1 MRTGERRS
9 VLVVI
14 GLAVLG
20 HGIRLAVSDPGDPP
34 GAVTLLPARDSA
46 SLGAHRDRV
55 ARLMRPLAQG
65 EHIDLD
71 RASVQELVR
80 LPRVGPSV
88 AQAIVADRERRGA
101 FGSLAGLDRVA
112 GVGPVLLLAVQPFA
126 VFSGHPSAAV
136 TDGDSAGGVGVD
148 VNRATVD
155 ELQALP
161 GIGPS
166 RAAKL
171 VAYREVHGPFATL
184 ESLADVPG
192 IGPGTIA
199 RLRGQ
204 VRLR

>member
-1 MRTGERRS
+1 MRNSERRA
-9 VLVVI
+9 VLVVT

-20 HGIRLAVSDPGDPP
+20 HGIRLAISDPGDPP

-65 EHIDLD
+65 EHVDFD

-88 AQAIVADRERRGA
+88 AKAIVADRERRGP

-126 VFSGHPSAAV
+126 AFSGHPSTAG
-136 TDGDSAGGVGVD
+136 TDGNSVEEVD

-155 ELQALP
+155 ELGTLP

-192 IGPGTIA
+192 IGPGTVA
-199 RLRGQ
+199 RLRGR

>member
-1 MRTGERRS
+1 M
-9 VLVVI
+9 LVVI

-20 HGIRLAVSDPGDPP
+20 HGVRLVISDPGDPP
-34 GAVTLLPARDSA
+34 GAVTLLPARDSV

-55 ARLMRPLAQG
+55 ARLMRPLEQG

-80 LPRVGPSV
+80 LPRVGPSL
-88 AQAIVADRERRGA
+88 AKAIVADRERRGP

-112 GVGPVLLLAVQPFA
+112 GVGPVLLGAVQPFA
-126 VFSGHPSAAV
+126 AFSGPAAGPEAN
-136 TDGDSAGGVGVD
+136 GDSAGAVD
-148 VNRATVD
+148 VNRATVE
-155 ELQALP
+155 ELETLP

-192 IGPGTIA
+192 IGPGTVA
-199 RLRGQ
+199 RLRGR
-204 VRLR
+204 VLLR

>member
-1 MRTGERRS
+1 M
-9 VLVVI
+9 LVMI

-20 HGIRLAVSDPGDPP
+20 HGIRLAISDPGDPP

-71 RASVQELVR
+71 RASIQELVR
-80 LPRVGPSV
+80 LPRVGPSL
-88 AQAIVADRERRGA
+88 AKAIVADRERHGP
-101 FGSLAGLDRVA
+101 FGSLAGFDRVA
-112 GVGPVLLLAVQPFA
+112 GVGPAVLRAVQPFA
-126 VFSGHPSAAV
+126 AFSGLAAAPG
-136 TDGDSAGGVGVD
+136 TDGDSAGAVD
-148 VNRATVD
+148 VNRATVE
-155 ELQALP
+155 ELETLP

-171 VAYREVHGPFATL
+171 VAYREVNGPFATL

-192 IGPGTIA
+192 IGPVTVA
-199 RLRGQ
+199 RLRGR

>member
-1 MRTGERRS
+1 MRNSERRA

-20 HGIRLAVSDPGDPP
+20 HGIRLTISDPGDPP

-88 AQAIVADRERRGA
+88 ARAIVADRERRGP

-126 VFSGHPSAAV
+126 AFSGHPSAAG
-136 TDGDSAGGVGVD
+136 TDGGDSAGEVD

-155 ELQALP
+155 ELRTLP

-192 IGPGTIA
+192 IGPGTVA
-199 RLRGQ
+199 RLRGR

>member
-1 MRTGERRS
+1 M
-9 VLVVI
+9 LVVI

-20 HGIRLAVSDPGDPP
+20 HGIRLAISDPGDPP
-34 GAVTLLPARDSA
+34 GAVSLLPARDSA

-55 ARLMRPLAQG
+55 ARLMRPLARG

-80 LPRVGPSV
+80 LPRVGPSL
-88 AQAIVADRERRGA
+88 AKAIVADRERRGP
-101 FGSLAGLDRVA
+101 FGGLAGLDRVA
-112 GVGPVLLLAVQPFA
+112 GVGPAVLRAVQPFA
-126 VFSGHPSAAV
+126 AFSGPPSGPE
-136 TDGDSAGGVGVD
+136 TEGHSAGAVD
-148 VNRATVD
+148 VNRATVE
-155 ELQALP
+155 ELETLA

-184 ESLADVPG
+184 ESLTDVPG
-192 IGPGTIA
+192 IGPGTVA
-199 RLRGQ
+199 RLRGR

>member
-20 HGIRLAVSDPGDPP
+20 HGIRLAISHPGDPP
-34 GAVTLLPARDSA
+34 GAVSLLPARDSA

-55 ARLMRPLAQG
+55 ARLMRPLARG

-80 LPRVGPSV
+80 LPRIGPSL
-88 AQAIVADRERRGA
+88 AKAIVADRERRGP
-101 FGSLAGLDRVA
+101 FGGLAGLDRVA
-112 GVGPVLLLAVQPFA
+112 GVGPAVLRAVQPFA
-126 VFSGHPSAAV
+126 AFSGPPSEPGAEGHTPGA
-136 TDGDSAGGVGVD
+136 VD
-148 VNRATVD
+148 VNRATV
-155 ELQALP
+155 EQLETLP

-184 ESLADVPG
+184 ESLTDIPG
-192 IGPGTIA
+192 IGPGTVA
-199 RLRGQ
+199 RLRGR

>member
-1 MRTGERRS
+1 M
-9 VLVVI
+9 LVMI

-20 HGIRLAVSDPGDPP
+20 HGIRLAISDPGDPP

-71 RASVQELVR
+71 RAPIQELVR
-80 LPRVGPSV
+80 LPRVGPSL
-88 AQAIVADRERRGA
+88 AKAIVADRERHGP

-112 GVGPVLLLAVQPFA
+112 GVGPAVLRAVQPFA
-126 VFSGHPSAAV
+126 AFSGPAAAPG
-136 TDGDSAGGVGVD
+136 TDGDSAGAGGGAVD
-148 VNRATVD
+148 VNRATVE
-155 ELQALP
+155 ELETLP

-192 IGPGTIA
+192 IGPVTVA
-199 RLRGQ
+199 RLRGR

>member
-1 MRTGERRS
+1 MRNSERRS
-9 VLVVI
+9 VLVMI

-20 HGIRLAVSDPGDPP
+20 HGIRLAISDPGDPP
-34 GAVTLLPARDSA
+34 GAVSLLPARDSA

-65 EHIDLD
+65 EQVDFD
-71 RASVQELVR
+71 RASVHELVR

-88 AQAIVADRERRGA
+88 AKAIIADRERRGP

-112 GVGPVLLLAVQPFA
+112 GVGPVLLRAVQPFA
-126 VFSGHPSAAV
+126 AFSGHPSAAG
-136 TDGDSAGGVGVD
+136 TDGNSAEEVN

-155 ELQALP
+155 ELRTLP

-192 IGPGTIA
+192 IGPGTVA
-199 RLRGQ
+199 RLRGR

>member
-1 MRTGERRS
+1 M
-9 VLVVI
+9 LVVI

-20 HGIRLAVSDPGDPP
+20 HGIRLAISDPGDPP

-55 ARLMRPLAQG
+55 AQLMRPLARG

-80 LPRVGPSV
+80 LPRVGPSL
-88 AQAIVADRERRGA
+88 AKAIVADRERHGP
-101 FGSLAGLDRVA
+101 FGGLAGLDRVA
-112 GVGPVLLLAVQPFA
+112 GVGPVLLRAVQPFA
-126 VFSGHPSAAV
+126 AFSGPPAGPGS
-136 TDGDSAGGVGVD
+136 DGGSAGAVD
-148 VNRATVD
+148 VNRATAE
-155 ELQALP
+155 ELETLP

-192 IGPGTIA
+192 IGPGTVA
-199 RLRGQ
+199 LLRGR